1 MRYWKVIES
10 HSENLIAGKIYE
22 SDENSENLEGEY
34 NHKYYAMSI
43 DNGDFMS
50 QFQEVS
56 EEDYENQCILEEES
70 NIHPKH
76 YQLCSVECIDVMLM
90 AYGGQVVYDFCMC
103 YHLVV

>member
-10 HSENLIAGKIYE
+10 RTDYLKNGKIYV

-50 QFQEVS
+50 QFQE
-56 EEDYENQCILEEES
+56 
-70 NIHPKH
+70 
-76 YQLCSVECIDVMLM
+76 
-90 AYGGQVVYDFCMC
+90 G
-103 YHLVV
+103 